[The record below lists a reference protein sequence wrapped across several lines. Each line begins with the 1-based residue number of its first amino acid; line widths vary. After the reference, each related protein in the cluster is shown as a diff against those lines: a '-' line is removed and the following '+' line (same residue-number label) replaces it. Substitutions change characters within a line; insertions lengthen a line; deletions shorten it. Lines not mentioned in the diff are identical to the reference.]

1 LDFDFMANLNK
12 RHQGLTRQE
21 VRLLVYIR
29 LNLSNKEISDLLN
42 IGLKSVE
49 MKRYRVRKKLGLEKS
64 QNLSEYI
71 HSF

>member
-1 LDFDFMANLNK
+1 M
-12 RHQGLTRQE
+12 
-21 VRLLVYIR
+21 
-29 LNLSNKEISDLLN
+29 
-42 IGLKSVE
+42 KSVE